1 MQHIESIKEFI
12 KINGQKCLF
21 KTGELIFSRD
31 KENDY
36 IFLVEKG
43 ETRLIFKNYNRIT
56 TLKKNGPDS
65 IVGLASLISKRNCE
79 EVRASSNV
87 STYRIKKLK
96 LINFLREDP
105 LVERLIKNEI
115 FDEEIAQLIEDLL
128 ADNLEKKISLK
139 NIFSNLKDFVKVLDN
154 EIDISQA
161 IKRGDYVF

>member
-1 MQHIESIKEFI
+1 MQHIESIKDFI
-12 KINGQKCLF
+12 KINGQKRLF

-43 ETRLIFKNYNRIT
+43 ETRLIFKNNNRIT

-96 LINFLREDP
+96 LI
-105 LVERLIKNEI
+105 I
-115 FDEEIAQLIEDLL
+115 F
-128 ADNLEKKISLK
+128 
-139 NIFSNLKDFVKVLDN
+139 
-154 EIDISQA
+154 
-161 IKRGDYVF
+161 